1 MFKMQRWSFVAAGV
15 IAAAAAAF
23 VVIED
28 GGRNFRNGAEILS
41 VFLFSLFA
49 LGALGR
55 PAWWSA
61 ALQISLAVSVLVG
74 VVFFDVYGFARYL
87 AVVGFF
93 GGIANSAMVAI
104 RALAVS
110 VYKGVVTAS
119 NRRTV
124 THQAS

>member
-1 MFKMQRWSFVAAGV
+1 MQRWSFVAAGV

-74 VVFFDVYGFARYL
+74 VVFFDVYGFARIL

-93 GGIANSAMVAI
+93 GGIAHSAFVAM

-110 VYKGVVTAS
+110 FFKGVVTAS
-119 NRRTV
+119 NRRSV
-124 THQAS
+124 TPQAR